1 MNNKMLYIMKAGL
14 FSAFCALVP
23 LFLTSCEKDL
33 DTYNDEQAR
42 LNFNNIANYDEKV
55 YVFNYS
61 FVYHGS
67 TTMQDTVW
75 LNVKTMGFLSNSDR
89 PVALKQVATGEN
101 DAIPGTDYVPFDD
114 PSLQQFYVVK
124 ADTNSV
130 RLPVVVKR
138 TAALKTTT
146 KTLRVTFADNGV
158 FQPGY
163 EEDAYCTITI
173 SDILTKP
180 DAWDA
185 NYLNYYICNW
195 TRGIHQFLIDQT
207 GDPWDDEFI
216 NSVVSDGGYLTYIGG
231 WLPRRLAEVNAER
244 VAQGLGVLM
253 EDDGVTP
260 VACVPFNPY
269 G

>member
-1 MNNKMLYIMKAGL
+1 MNNKILNMVKDGW
-14 FSAFCALVP
+14 FCVLCTLVP
-23 LFLTSCEKDL
+23 FFLTSCEKDL
-33 DTYNDEQAR
+33 DTFNDEQAR
-42 LNFNNIANYDEKV
+42 LNFNNIVNDQKV
-55 YVFNYS
+55 SALNYS

-75 LNVKTMGFLSNSDR
+75 LNVKTMGYLNNSDR

-114 PSLQQFYVVK
+114 PSLLQFYVVK

-130 RLPVVVKR
+130 RLPIVVKR
-138 TAALKTTT
+138 TPEMKTSV

-180 DAWDA
+180 DAWD
-185 NYLNYYICNW
+185 NYYLYYYICTW

-216 NSVVSDGGYLTYIGG
+216 NSVVGDMGYINYIGG

-244 VAQGLGVLM
+244 QAQGLGVLM